1 MCGSANIFTL
11 FAQSGGLMAYGP
23 DLPDMY
29 RQAAIYVDRILKG
42 ARVESLPI
50 DRPSKFK
57 LVVNLQTAKA
67 LGLTMPR
74 LVLMRADE
82 VIQ

>member
-1 MCGSANIFTL
+1 
-11 FAQSGGLMAYGP
+11 MAYGP

-29 RQAAIYVDRILKG
+29 RHAAIYIDRILQG
-42 ARVESLPI
+42 AKVSSLPI

-67 LGLTMPR
+67 LGLAMPR
-74 LVLMRADE
+74 LVLLRADE